1 MQIAL
6 AQFDTVVGDL
16 EGNAAAI
23 RSLAAEASAS
33 GADLLVLPELCLLG
47 YPPRDLLLRDEVVP
61 ACERLVA
68 ELARDLP
75 LPTLIGTPR
84 QIDRG
89 SGRIA
94 NSIALCRHGRIE
106 AWHDKIL
113 LPTYD
118 VFDEARWFQPGDRPL
133 VFDLQADG
141 RIHRV
146 GVLICEDLWRGEDVG
161 TRRFYDVDP
170 VGMLA
175 DADCDLIVGPSASPF
190 VIGKHDRHR
199 SILVDVAQRCGAV
212 VATVNQFGANDDLV
226 FDGGSMVISA
236 AGRVVGGRARFNPG
250 ISTVTIGEPVADRDE
265 TVEDHALSP
274 EAERFEAI
282 RLAIAGYCRRTGH
295 KSVVLGLS
303 GGIDSALVAALA
315 VAALGPNAV
324 LGVLLPSRYSS
335 AGSRSDAD
343 DLGRRLGIRT
353 EEISIESMHATVTAT
368 LDPVLRKD
376 GAGLEGVADENVQ
389 ARSRGLLLMA
399 ISNGRGH
406 MLLSTSNKSELA
418 VGYSTLY
425 GDMCGGYAPIG
436 DLYKTE
442 VFELSRWMNRAY
454 ASIGFECPPIPE
466 SSIEKPPSAEL
477 RPDQRDDDS
486 LPDYEVL
493 DAYLRARIDAHQAP
507 AKIGPMLGLE
517 PELVARIERLL
528 AISEFK
534 RYQATIIPK
543 LSPRTF
549 GRGREMPV
557 AARWNEGPRQSR
569 D

>member
-1 MQIAL
+1 
-6 AQFDTVVGDL
+6 
-16 EGNAAAI
+16 
-23 RSLAAEASAS
+23 
-33 GADLLVLPELCLLG
+33 
-47 YPPRDLLLRDEVVP
+47 
-61 ACERLVA
+61 
-68 ELARDLP
+68 
-75 LPTLIGTPR
+75 
-84 QIDRG
+84 
-89 SGRIA
+89 
-94 NSIALCRHGRIE
+94 
-106 AWHDKIL
+106 
-113 LPTYD
+113 
-118 VFDEARWFQPGDRPL
+118 
-133 VFDLQADG
+133 
-141 RIHRV
+141 
-146 GVLICEDLWRGEDVG
+146 
-161 TRRFYDVDP
+161 
-170 VGMLA
+170 
-175 DADCDLIVGPSASPF
+175 
-190 VIGKHDRHR
+190 
-199 SILVDVAQRCGAV
+199 
-212 VATVNQFGANDDLV
+212 
-226 FDGGSMVISA
+226 
-236 AGRVVGGRARFNPG
+236 
-250 ISTVTIGEPVADRDE
+250 
-265 TVEDHALSP
+265 
-274 EAERFEAI
+274 
-282 RLAIAGYCRRTGH
+282 
-295 KSVVLGLS
+295 
-303 GGIDSALVAALA
+303 
-315 VAALGPNAV
+315 
-324 LGVLLPSRYSS
+324 
-335 AGSRSDAD
+335 
-343 DLGRRLGIRT
+343 
-353 EEISIESMHATVTAT
+353 MHATVTAT